1 MSSPS
6 DITIDFLSG
15 GGEVGELIRQFDWS
29 RTSLGPLADWP
40 PGVVTAVS
48 MVLGSPVAMV
58 LLWGQDGIMIYNDAH
73 ARMAGKRHP
82 GMLGQPVR
90 EAWPEVSG
98 FNDRVMRM
106 VLAGG
111 VLSYHDQEMMLERN
125 GPPEQVWFDLDY
137 SPVLDEQGVPVAV
150 LSVVVETTTRVI
162 AERELRRKIEE
173 HSEALARARRMEVI
187 GRLTGGIAHDFNN
200 LLTAVLGNLEMLG
213 YRVGAD
219 ARAARLVQNAT
230 QAAQRGASLTR
241 RMQAF
246 ALARETRQVELDV
259 AVLIEGM
266 SELFVRALGPMLSI
280 ETHFEPGLPR
290 IETDAHQLETALLD
304 LMLNARDAMGGMGEI
319 ALVVRRAPVPAEL
332 VGDLAGETICIA
344 VSTNGQSGAEWP
356 GLGQVRSLAEQLGG
370 RLRLEQRGSTDMT
383 AQIWLPLRPQLL
395 SEVARRTGS

>member
-1 MSSPS
+1 MGSVT

-29 RTSLGPLADWP
+29 RTPLGPLAHWP
-40 PGVVTAVS
+40 PSMVTAVS

-58 LLWGQDGIMIYNDAH
+58 LLWGEEGIMIYNDAH
-73 ARMAGKRHP
+73 ARIAGNRHP
-82 GMLGQPVR
+82 RMLGQPVR
-90 EAWPEVSG
+90 QAWPEVSG

-111 VLSYHDQEMMLERN
+111 VLSYHDQQMVLERS
-125 GPPEQVWFDLDY
+125 GTPEQVWFDLDY
-137 SPVLDEQGVPVAV
+137 SPVLNERGVPVAV
-150 LSVVVETTTRVI
+150 LSVVAETTSRVI
-162 AERELRRKIEE
+162 AERQLRRKIEE
-173 HSEALARARRMEVI
+173 HSEALARARKMEVI
-187 GRLTGGIAHDFNN
+187 GRLTGGVAHDFNN
-200 LLTAVLGNLEMLG
+200 LLTAVLGNLEMLA

-219 ARAARLVQNAT
+219 ARSARLVQNAT

-246 ALARETRQVELDV
+246 ALARETHAVELDI
-259 AVLIEGM
+259 ALLIDGM
-266 SELFVRALGPMLSI
+266 SELFARALGPMLSI
-280 ETHFEPGLPR
+280 DTRIEPGLPR

-319 ALVVRRAPVPAEL
+319 DLSVRHGPAPAEL
-332 VGDLAGETICIA
+332 AGELPGDMICIA
-344 VSTNGQSGAEWP
+344 VSTGGQSGAEWP

-370 RLRLEQRGSTDMT
+370 RLRLEQRDSTDMT
-383 AQIWLPLRPQLL
+383 AQIWLPLRPQPL